1 MVLADSDFRHGSLP
15 VSAVSNSQRMK
26 TYNGSQALTN
36 FSRSSL
42 GENHTGRKKME
53 YTQQND
59 QISMYQSNSR
69 AEDGPAARPSL
80 AIYEGVVIPLATL
93 GAALLFVVGA
103 IILTH

>member
-1 MVLADSDFRHGSLP
+1 MDHCPQDLCHQLAADEDLQHQTGSDLSL
-15 VSAVSNSQRMK
+15 SHTCRESQ
-26 TYNGSQALTN
+26 
-36 FSRSSL
+36 
-42 GENHTGRKKME
+42 EEKME

-93 GAALLFVVGA
+93 GAVLLFVVGA
-103 IILTH
+103 IMLTH